1 MTTDQL
7 VISIN
12 NCNIRVKFLRAG
24 VKVKGLV
31 NFVLKNKLAVWLL
44 TIIITVSGIYS
55 ATRMKMESIPDIS
68 IPYLIVMGVYPG
80 ATPEQV
86 MGELSIPME
95 KAVEGL
101 EDVKAVYSSS
111 SSNVSQ
117 IQVEYEYGVD
127 MDEKKRQLESALDAV
142 ALPEEVETPTIMAIS
157 MNMMPVVALSVS
169 STEEDIVELTST
181 VEDILLPEIEKIDG
195 VASATITGQ
204 HIEEVE
210 FTFDDAKMA
219 SLGLTEDTVKQMVQA
234 SDMAL
239 SLGLYKFVEGEEA
252 VSVDGDI
259 QTVDQLKEMLIP
271 VTPTAENPSPFVKLG
286 EIAKV
291 ETVGKVQSVSRTN
304 GEDAIAI
311 QIVKGQEA
319 NTVTVVN
326 AVKDLIEEQEEKID
340 GLVVDL
346 SLDQG
351 KPIEDSVFSMV
362 EKAVFGGLIAV
373 LIILLFL
380 RDFKSTIISI
390 ISIPVSLFM
399 AILLLNWMDITLN
412 IMTLGAITVAIGR
425 VIDDSIVVVENIYRR
440 MHLKEEKLRGRALI
454 REATIEMFKPILSST
469 LVTVAVFAPLLFV
482 GGMVGE
488 LFMPFALT
496 MAFALGASLLV
507 AITIVPAL
515 SHFLFRK
522 KLYGVKTENAHKEV
536 GKLALWY
543 KGVLEKALNHKW
555 ITSIIAIVVLAGS
568 LALTPLIGFSFM
580 GSAEEK
586 VMYLTYTPK
595 AGELAEE
602 TTANIEVVEKEL
614 MKRDDI
620 DILQLSIT
628 EAGNADPSAMMM
640 GGGGGGALMYLIF
653 DPDMENFPEAREE
666 VEEYVFNIGQSG
678 EWKSQNFTSMSMST
692 NEVSYTLY
700 SEDLD
705 DLMTAVDQVETALGE
720 VKGLKDITSDAEDP
734 YVENVFKVS
743 QEHVLQYG
751 LTTGQIVMALNS
763 TGSDEVLTTVEND
776 GDEIEVIIQRE
787 AKAAPDTI
795 DDLLATEIPTAV
807 GTTMPLSELVEV
819 EKGTTLNTLSRSGGE
834 YYATVSGTIT
844 GDDISVASGA
854 ADEKIDALDLPK
866 GVTSGVAGVAADMT
880 ETFTQ
885 LGIAMVAAILI
896 VYFILVVTFGE
907 GLAPFAILFSLPFT
921 VIGAFV
927 GLYVTNHTI
936 SVQVMMGLLM
946 LIGIVVTNAIV
957 LVDRIIHMERDGMGM
972 RDAILEAGATRL
984 RPILMTAIATIG
996 AMLPMALG
1004 VGGGGGLMSAD
1015 LAITVI
1021 GGLLS
1026 STLLT
1031 LVVVPIVYELLSK
1044 MLKKNR
1050 TDIEED

>member
-12 NCNIRVKFLRAG
+12 NCSKVVKFLRAG

-55 ATRMKMESIPDIS
+55 ASRMKMESIPDIS

-86 MGELSIPME
+86 MNELSIPME

-127 MDEKKRQLESALDAV
+127 MDEKKRQLESALDGV
-142 ALPEEVETPTIMAIS
+142 TLPEKVESPSIMAIS
-157 MNMMPVVALSVS
+157 MNMMPVVALSIS

-181 VEDILLPEIEKIDG
+181 VEDILLPKIEKIDG

-219 SLGLTEDTVKQMVQA
+219 SLGLTEDTIKQMVQA

-259 QTVDQLKEMLIP
+259 QTVDQLNDMLIP

-286 EIAKV
+286 EIAKI

-326 AVKDLIEEQEEKID
+326 AVKDLMEEEEANID

-390 ISIPVSLFM
+390 ISIPVSIFM
-399 AILLLNWMDITLN
+399 ALLLLNWLDITLN

-469 LVTVAVFAPLLFV
+469 LVTIAVFAPLLFV

-522 KLYGVKTENAHKEV
+522 KLYGEKTEKAHKEV

-543 KGVLEKALNHKW
+543 RGILEKALNHKW
-555 ITSIIAIVVLAGS
+555 ITSIIAIVILAGS

-595 AGELAEE
+595 AGELAEQTE
-602 TTANIEVVEKEL
+602 ENIEAVEQEL

-620 DILQLSIT
+620 DVLQLSIT
-628 EAGNADPSAMMM
+628 DSSSADPTAMMM

-653 DPDMENFPEAREE
+653 DPDMKNFPEAREE
-666 VEEYVFNIGQSG
+666 VEEYVFNLGQSG

-705 DLMTAVDQVETALGE
+705 DLMTAVSQVETALGE
-720 VKGLKDITSDAEDP
+720 IEGLKDISSDAEDP

-751 LTTGQIVMALNS
+751 LTTGQIVMALSN
-763 TGSDEVLTTVEND
+763 TGSDEVLTKVEND
-776 GDEIEVIIQRE
+776 GNEIDVIIQRE
-787 AKAAPDTI
+787 AKAAPESI
-795 DDLLATEIPTAV
+795 DDLLATEIPTAL
-807 GTTMPLSELVEV
+807 GTTMPLSELVEL
-819 EKGTTLNTLSRSGGE
+819 EKGTTLNTLSRSAGE
-834 YYATVSGTIT
+834 YYATVSGTII
-844 GDDISVASGA
+844 GDDISVATGE
-854 ADEKIDALDLPK
+854 ADKKINDLELPK

-885 LGIAMVAAILI
+885 LGVAMIAAILI

-921 VIGAFV
+921 VIGAFI
-927 GLYVTNHTI
+927 GLFVTNHTI

-957 LVDRIIHMERDGMGM
+957 LVDRIIHMERDGMVM
-972 RDAILEAGATRL
+972 REAILEAGATRL

-996 AMLPMALG
+996 AMVPMALG

-1031 LVVVPIVYELLSK
+1031 LVIVPIVYELLSK

-1050 TDIEED
+1050 KDIEED

>member
-1 MTTDQL
+1 M
-7 VISIN
+7 
-12 NCNIRVKFLRAG
+12 
-24 VKVKGLV
+24 KGLV

-55 ATRMKMESIPDIS
+55 GTRMKMESIPDIS

-86 MGELSIPME
+86 MNEVSIPME
-95 KAVEGL
+95 KAVESL
-101 EDVKAVYSSS
+101 EDVKAVYSNS

-117 IQVEYEYGVD
+117 VQIEYEYGVD
-127 MDEKKRQLESALDAV
+127 MDEKKRQLESALDNV
-142 ALPEEVETPTIMAIS
+142 KLPDVVEEPTIMAIS

-169 STEEDIVELTST
+169 SSEEDIVKLTST
-181 VEDILLPEIEKIDG
+181 VEDVLLPKIQKIDG

-204 HIEEVE
+204 HIEEVN
-210 FTFDDAKMA
+210 FTYDEAKMA
-219 SLGLTEDTVKQMVQA
+219 ALGLTEDTVKQMVQA

-239 SLGLYKFVEGEEA
+239 SLGLYEFVDGEEA
-252 VSVDGDI
+252 VAIDGKFK
-259 QTVDQLKEMLIP
+259 TVDDLKEMLIP
-271 VTPTAENPSPFVKLG
+271 VTPSAENPVPFVKLSD
-286 EIAKV
+286 IAKI

-304 GEDAIAI
+304 GEDAISI

-326 AVKDLIEEQEEKID
+326 AVKDLMEEEEKAID
-340 GLVVDL
+340 GLNVDIT
-346 SLDQG
+346 LDQG
-351 KPIEDSVFSMV
+351 EPIEESVFSMV

-390 ISIPVSLFM
+390 ISIPVSIFM
-399 AILLLNWMDITLN
+399 AMLLLNWMDITLN

-440 MHLKEEKLRGRALI
+440 MHLKEEKLRGRSLI
-454 REATIEMFKPILSST
+454 REATIEMFKPILAST
-469 LVTVAVFAPLLFV
+469 IVTVAVFAPLMFV

-496 MAFALGASLLV
+496 MTFALGASLLV

-522 KLYGVKTENAHKEV
+522 KLYGEKTEKSHKEV

-543 KGVLEKALNHKW
+543 KGVLEKALNHKI
-555 ITSIIAIVVLAGS
+555 ITSLIAIILLAGS

-580 GSAEEK
+580 GSSEEK
-586 VMYLTYTPK
+586 VMYLTYTPA
-595 AGELAEE
+595 AGELKEE
-602 TTANIEVVEKEL
+602 TLANIETVEKEL
-614 MKRDDI
+614 MKRKDI
-620 DILQLSIT
+620 DIIQLSVT
-628 EAGNADPSAMMM
+628 DSENADPAAMMM

-653 DPDMENFPEAREE
+653 DPDMKDFPAAREE

-678 EWKSQNFTSMSMST
+678 EWKSQNFTSMSMSS
-692 NEVSYTLY
+692 NEISYTLY

-705 DLMTAVDQVETALGE
+705 DLMKAVDQVEDALVG
-720 VKGLKDITSDAEDP
+720 VKNLEDITSDAEDP
-734 YVENVFKVS
+734 YVENVFKVD
-743 QEHVLQYG
+743 QKHVLQYG
-751 LTTGQIVMALNS
+751 LTTGQIVMALS
-763 TGSDEVLTTVEND
+763 DKGSKEVLTTVESD
-776 GDEIEVIIQRE
+776 GKDIDVIIQRK
-787 AKAAPDTI
+787 AKATPKTLEE
-795 DDLLATEIPTAV
+795 LLDIEIQTGI
-807 GTTMPLSELVEV
+807 GTTMPLSELVTL
-819 EKGTTLNTLSRSGGE
+819 EKGTTLNTLNRSKGE
-834 YYATVSGTIT
+834 YYATVSGTVV
-844 GDDISVASGA
+844 GDDISVASQA
-854 ADEKIDALDLPK
+854 ADKKIDKLDLPK
-866 GVTSGVAGVAADMT
+866 GVTTGVAGVAADMA

-885 LGIAMVAAILI
+885 LGVAMIAAIGI
-896 VYFILVVTFGE
+896 VYFVLVVTFGE
-907 GLAPFAILFSLPFT
+907 GLAPFSILFSLPFT

-927 GLYVTNHTI
+927 GLFITGHTI

-957 LVDRIIHMERDGMGM
+957 LVDRIIHMERDGLSM
-972 RDAILEAGATRL
+972 REAILEAGATRL
-984 RPILMTAIATIG
+984 RPILMTAIATMG
-996 AMLPMALG
+996 AMIPMAIG
-1004 VGGGGGLMSAD
+1004 FGGGGGLMSKD

-1031 LVVVPIVYELLSK
+1031 LVVVPIVYEILSK

-1050 TDIEED
+1050 KEVEED